1 MEAALSASK
10 VQVSLFGKSWDLNK
24 ICYKSGVPIIENVMI
39 ERMIDKLFP
48 CMIITP
54 LDCFWEGAKLQGGSA
69 YLPGMPDIQWMNLD
83 PVKLMEELSQFT
95 SLEGFKEMLDKAQV
109 GHAYMNRSCLD
120 PMDPDCPLSA
130 PNKDKGESPDI
141 ARRLQGGCHGFSRK
155 FMHWQEEL
163 ILGGLVKTSQD
174 TLLSAEA
181 LQTMFLLMSPKQLYE
196 HFKDDYEIHDINW
209 NEEKA
214 TAILESWQRKFVEV
228 VHQSIPA
235 NSSQS
240 LHAFS
245 TTTLNDIMKSFSDVS
260 VIRVAGGYL
269 LMLAYACVT
278 MLRWDCAKSQGAV
291 GLAGVLLVALSVA
304 AGLGLCSLLGLSFN
318 AATTQVLPFLA
329 LGIGVDDM
337 FLLAHSFTEAGCNI
351 PFKDRTGDCLRR
363 SGTSVALTSINNM
376 IAFFMAALVPIP
388 ALRAFSLQAAIVVVF
403 NFAMVLLIFPAIL
416 SLDLHRREDKRLDV
430 LCCLYSPCSDRVI
443 HLSPHE
449 LSDAAEQPHTPTAA
463 TTHTHQYAAGSTITT
478 STQITT
484 TVQAFTQCDAAGQHI
499 VTILPPTSQI
509 STSPPS
515 IILCPTSQAQRLQ
528 AAFDADWQAGRITAD
543 SYRNGTEDGALAY
556 KLLIQ
561 TGSKKE
567 PFNYSQLTSRRLVDT
582 EGLVPAE
589 VFYIY
594 LTVWVSNDPLGYA
607 ASQANFYPHPREWI
621 HDKYDTTGENLR
633 IPAAEPLEFAQFP
646 FYLNGLRQA
655 SDFVEAIESVRAIC
669 DEFSRKGVFNYP
681 NGYPF
686 LFWEQYIGLRHWF
699 LLAISVVLAC
709 TFLVCAILLL
719 NPWTA
724 GIIVFI
730 LAMMTVELFGIMGLI
745 GIKLSAIP
753 VVILIASVGIGVEFT
768 VHIALG
774 FLTAIGNRNKRS
786 AVALEHMFA
795 PVVDGAIS
803 TLLGVLMLAG
813 SEFDFIMRY
822 FFAVLVILTVLGM
835 LNGLVLLP
843 VLLSMMGPP
852 AEVAAVD
859 NASRLPT
866 PSPEPP
872 LPPPMTHH
880 GYYTGHH
887 NPRSSRQ
894 QAFSE
899 SSDSE
904 YYSEMTTT
912 SGIGEEDY
920 KYCDRSA
927 YIASH
932 TNVPPATSHI
942 LLEASKNPSF
952 PKLTKKKTT
961 GESQTTTNQI
971 LKHPEITQVFFKY
984 WALFALISE
993 GRVHLATVK
1002 SVDTVKSTVMVEW
1015 HERNIC
1021 RLFPNQQ
1028 CRKNETKPAQPM
1040 PFVREA
1046 IKEND
1051 ERETRAP
1058 PLTVKDRTSQ
1068 DLCVRSQAAPEQA
1081 RFTAKPLVKSIFEGC
1096 MATCFAYGQTGS
1108 GKTHTMGGDFT
1119 GKQQNSAKG
1128 VYALA
1133 AQDVFAYLNHRRYAN
1148 LDLSAFVSF
1157 FEIYNGKV
1165 YDLLNKKSKLR
1176 VLEDDRQQVQVVGL
1190 EEVYVTT
1197 EEDVIKMI
1205 QTGSASRTSGQTSAN
1220 ANSSRSHAILQ
1231 IVLRR
1236 NDRATTLHGKFS
1248 LVDLAGNER
1257 GTDVSSNDRSTL
1269 VETAEINRS
1278 LLALKECIRSLGK
1291 NSDHIPF
1298 RMSTLTKVLR
1308 DSFIGEKS
1316 RTCMISMVSPGMAS
1330 CEYTMN
1336 TLRYADRVKELNGH
1350 SKASE
1355 AAKAEEPIESSSDEE
1370 SVVHTVDYD
1379 AISQVADLEEKVY
1392 GDLQRANEL
1401 VKAMEQTSYNI
1412 EAGLPD
1418 LVDHSQKLL
1427 GRVHLATVKSVDT
1440 VKSTVMVEWHERNIC
1455 RGKEVLFPYQ
1465 QRKKNETKPAQP
1477 MPFVREAI
1485 KENDEPEK
1493 RAPPLTVK
1501 GRRKSV
1507 APPELNKGS
1516 KRLSCVIKPPEMQTK
1531 KGKFGEAPRPKQK
1544 FYEMIQ
1550 DFRETMEIIPLA
1562 PSDLIEPHRIC
1573 VCVRKRPLNK
1583 QEINKKEIDVVSVPG
1598 RGSVLVHE
1606 PKQKVDLTKYLENQV
1621 FHFDYSFDETA
1632 TNDLVYKFTAK
1643 PLVKS
1648 IFEGCMATCFAYG
1661 QTGSG
1666 KTHTMGGDFTGKQQN
1681 SAKGVYALAAQDV
1694 FAYLNHRRYAN
1705 LDLSAFVSFFE
1716 IYNGKVYDLLNKKS
1730 KLRVLEDDR
1739 QQVQVVGLEEVYVTT
1754 EEDVIKMIQ
1763 TGSASRTSG
1772 QTSANANSSRSHA
1785 ILQIVLR
1792 RNDRATTLHGKFS
1805 LVDLAGNERGTD
1817 VSSNDRSTLVET
1829 AEINR
1834 SLLALKE
1841 CIRSL
1846 GKNSDHIPF
1855 RMSTLTKVL
1864 RDSFIGEK
1872 SRTCMISM
1880 VSPGMASCEYTMN
1893 TLRYADRVKELN
1905 GHSKAS
1911 EAAKAQEP
1919 IESSS
1924 DEESVVH
1931 TVDYDAISQ
1940 VADLEEKVYG
1950 ELQRANELVKAMEQ
1964 TSYNIEAGL
1973 PDLVDHS
1980 QKLFG
1985 L

>member
-1 MEAALSASK
+1 MASDRGVPGAGVYGDLPPSYTRSQPPTNPDVLRRPSYCHAAFALKQISKGKAVGQKAPLWIRARFQALLFSLGCHIQRHCGKVLFIGLLVFGALSVGLRVAAIETDIEQLWVEAGSRVSTELRYTKEKQGEESVFTSQMLIQTPKEEGTNILTQDALLVHMEAALSASK

-109 GHAYMNRSCLD
+109 GHAYMNRPCLD
-120 PMDPDCPLSA
+120 PSDPDCPLSA
-130 PNKDKGESPDI
+130 PNKEQGESPDI
-141 ARRLQGGCHGFSRK
+141 AGRLQGGCHGFSRK

-163 ILGGLVKTSQD
+163 ILGGRVKSSQES
-174 TLLSAEA
+174 LLSAEA

-228 VHQSIPA
+228 VHQSVPS

-240 LHAFS
+240 IHGFS

-337 FLLAHSFTEAGCNI
+337 FLLAHSFTEAGTNI
-351 PFKDRTGDCLRR
+351 PFKERTGDCLRR
-363 SGTSVALTSINNM
+363 TGTSVALTSINNM

-449 LSDAAEQPHTPTAA
+449 LSDAGEQPHTPTTA
-463 TTHTHQYAAGSTITT
+463 TAHTHQYSTGSTITT

-509 STSPPS
+509 STSPTS
-515 IILCPTSQAQRLQ
+515 IILCPTTQPQAITPSPTTTSVPDPYGSQLFTPTSSSTRDLLAQVEDSKSGKKCVPLPFLHWNLSSFAREKYAPLLLKPKSKAIVVVLFLGLLGLSLYGTTMVHDGLYLTDIVPRDTKEYDFIDAQFKYFSFYNMYLVTMDGFDYARSQRLLIQLHNAFNSVKYVVRDSDGKLPRMWLHYFQDWLRGLQ
-528 AAFDADWQAGRITAD
+528 AAFDADWQAGRITSD

-567 PFNYSQLTSRRLVDT
+567 PFNYSQLTSRRLVDA
-582 EGLVPAE
+582 EGLIPAE

-655 SDFVEAIESVRAIC
+655 SDFVEAIESVRSIC
-669 DEFSRKGVFNYP
+669 DEFSRKGVLNYP

-822 FFAVLVILTVLGM
+822 FFAVLAILTVLGM

-843 VLLSMMGPP
+843 VVLSMMGPP
-852 AEVAAVD
+852 AEVTPVD

-920 KYCDRSA
+920 KYCDQSA
-927 YIASH
+927 YMTSH
-932 TNVPPATSHI
+932 TSVPNTTSHI

-952 PKLTKKKTT
+952 PKLT
-961 GESQTTTNQI
+961 
-971 LKHPEITQVFFKY
+971 V
-984 WALFALISE
+984 
-993 GRVHLATVK
+993 VK
-1002 SVDTVKSTVMVEW
+1002 
-1015 HERNIC
+1015 
-1021 RLFPNQQ
+1021 
-1028 CRKNETKPAQPM
+1028 
-1040 PFVREA
+1040 PF
-1046 IKEND
+1046 KENATGGRIEPLNESSHTAQLPLGSQVTCWD
-1051 ERETRAP
+1051 AKREQQAQHLPSDRAHFP
-1058 PLTVKDRTSQ
+1058 GRTCQ
-1068 DLCVRSQAAPEQA
+1068 
-1081 RFTAKPLVKSIFEGC
+1081 
-1096 MATCFAYGQTGS
+1096 S
-1108 GKTHTMGGDFT
+1108 GPRLQNGRGPQPNRTKGPSYSNS
-1119 GKQQNSAKG
+1119 NSALPTQRG
-1128 VYALA
+1128 STGGPVTMVTATASVTVAVHPTLPGA
-1133 AQDVFAYLNHRRYAN
+1133 AYQGYMHEGFD
-1148 LDLSAFVSF
+1148 
-1157 FEIYNGKV
+1157 
-1165 YDLLNKKSKLR
+1165 
-1176 VLEDDRQQVQVVGL
+1176 
-1190 EEVYVTT
+1190 
-1197 EEDVIKMI
+1197 
-1205 QTGSASRTSGQTSAN
+1205 
-1220 ANSSRSHAILQ
+1220 
-1231 IVLRR
+1231 
-1236 NDRATTLHGKFS
+1236 
-1248 LVDLAGNER
+1248 
-1257 GTDVSSNDRSTL
+1257 TDS
-1269 VETAEINRS
+1269 E
-1278 LLALKECIRSLGK
+1278 
-1291 NSDHIPF
+1291 SDCF
-1298 RMSTLTKVLR
+1298 
-1308 DSFIGEKS
+1308 
-1316 RTCMISMVSPGMAS
+1316 
-1330 CEYTMN
+1330 
-1336 TLRYADRVKELNGH
+1336 
-1350 SKASE
+1350 E
-1355 AAKAEEPIESSSDEE
+1355 AAKRTCGDKTNFSSCKRDSLEL
-1370 SVVHTVDYD
+1370 
-1379 AISQVADLEEKVY
+1379 QDLEAT
-1392 GDLQRANEL
+1392 QS
-1401 VKAMEQTSYNI
+1401 QT
-1412 EAGLPD
+1412 EHQL
-1418 LVDHSQKLL
+1418 
-1427 GRVHLATVKSVDT
+1427 
-1440 VKSTVMVEWHERNIC
+1440 
-1455 RGKEVLFPYQ
+1455 
-1465 QRKKNETKPAQP
+1465 
-1477 MPFVREAI
+1477 
-1485 KENDEPEK
+1485 
-1493 RAPPLTVK
+1493 
-1501 GRRKSV
+1501 
-1507 APPELNKGS
+1507 
-1516 KRLSCVIKPPEMQTK
+1516 
-1531 KGKFGEAPRPKQK
+1531 
-1544 FYEMIQ
+1544 
-1550 DFRETMEIIPLA
+1550 
-1562 PSDLIEPHRIC
+1562 
-1573 VCVRKRPLNK
+1573 
-1583 QEINKKEIDVVSVPG
+1583 
-1598 RGSVLVHE
+1598 
-1606 PKQKVDLTKYLENQV
+1606 
-1621 FHFDYSFDETA
+1621 
-1632 TNDLVYKFTAK
+1632 
-1643 PLVKS
+1643 
-1648 IFEGCMATCFAYG
+1648 
-1661 QTGSG
+1661 G
-1666 KTHTMGGDFTGKQQN
+1666 KTQGG
-1681 SAKGVYALAAQDV
+1681 
-1694 FAYLNHRRYAN
+1694 
-1705 LDLSAFVSFFE
+1705 
-1716 IYNGKVYDLLNKKS
+1716 
-1730 KLRVLEDDR
+1730 LR
-1739 QQVQVVGLEEVYVTT
+1739 
-1754 EEDVIKMIQ
+1754 IQ
-1763 TGSASRTSG
+1763 
-1772 QTSANANSSRSHA
+1772 
-1785 ILQIVLR
+1785 
-1792 RNDRATTLHGKFS
+1792 
-1805 LVDLAGNERGTD
+1805 
-1817 VSSNDRSTLVET
+1817 
-1829 AEINR
+1829 
-1834 SLLALKE
+1834 
-1841 CIRSL
+1841 
-1846 GKNSDHIPF
+1846 
-1855 RMSTLTKVL
+1855 
-1864 RDSFIGEK
+1864 
-1872 SRTCMISM
+1872 
-1880 VSPGMASCEYTMN
+1880 
-1893 TLRYADRVKELN
+1893 
-1905 GHSKAS
+1905 
-1911 EAAKAQEP
+1911 AAK
-1919 IESSS
+1919 
-1924 DEESVVH
+1924 DC
-1931 TVDYDAISQ
+1931 
-1940 VADLEEKVYG
+1940 
-1950 ELQRANELVKAMEQ
+1950 
-1964 TSYNIEAGL
+1964 
-1973 PDLVDHS
+1973 
-1980 QKLFG
+1980 
-1985 L
+1985 

>member
-1 MEAALSASK
+1 MASDRGVPGAGVFGDLPPSYTTRSQPPANPDLLRRPSYCHAAFALKQISKGKAVGQKAPLWIRARFQALLFSLGCHIQRHCGKVLFIGLLVFGALSVGLRVAAIETDIEQLWVEAGSRVSTELRYTREKQGEESVFTSQMLIQTPKEEGTNILTQEALLVHMEAALSASK

-120 PMDPDCPLSA
+120 PSDPDCPLSA
-130 PNKDKGESPDI
+130 PNKEKGESPDI
-141 ARRLQGGCHGFSRK
+141 AGRLQGGCHGFSQK

-163 ILGGLVKTSQD
+163 ILGGRVKNSQD

-214 TAILESWQRKFVEV
+214 TAILESWQRKFVEM

-240 LHAFS
+240 IHAFS

-337 FLLAHSFTEAGCNI
+337 FLLAHSFTETGTNI
-351 PFKDRTGDCLRR
+351 PFKERTGDCLRR
-363 SGTSVALTSINNM
+363 TGTSVALTSINNM

-449 LSDAAEQPHTPTAA
+449 LSDTGEQQQHAPATA
-463 TTHTHQYAAGSTITT
+463 HTHQYAAGSTITT

-515 IILCPTSQAQRLQ
+515 IILLPDPYGSQLFTPTSSSTRDLLAQVEDSKSGKKCVPLPFLHWNLSSFAREKYAPLLLKPKSKAIVVVLFLGLLGLSLYGTTMVHDGLYLTDIVPRDTKEYDFIDAQFKYFSFYNMYLVTMDGFDYARSQRLLIQLHNAFNSVKYVVRDSDNKLPRMWLHYFHDWLRGLQ

-567 PFNYSQLTSRRLVDT
+567 PFNYSQLTSRRLVDA
-582 EGLVPAE
+582 EGLIPPE

-699 LLAISVVLAC
+699 LLSISVVLAC

-822 FFAVLVILTVLGM
+822 FFAVLAILTVLGM

-852 AEVAAVD
+852 AEVTPVD

-932 TNVPPATSHI
+932 PNVPPTSHI

-952 PKLTKKKTT
+952 PKLTVRCT
-961 GESQTTTNQI
+961 GGRIEPLNESSHN
-971 LKHPEITQVFFKY
+971 TQSPLSSQVT
-984 WALFALISE
+984 S
-993 GRVHLATVK
+993 H
-1002 SVDTVKSTVMVEW
+1002 
-1015 HERNIC
+1015 
-1021 RLFPNQQ
+1021 FP
-1028 CRKNETKPAQPM
+1028 
-1040 PFVREA
+1040 
-1046 IKEND
+1046 
-1051 ERETRAP
+1051 
-1058 PLTVKDRTSQ
+1058 
-1068 DLCVRSQAAPEQA
+1068 
-1081 RFTAKPLVKSIFEGC
+1081 G
-1096 MATCFAYGQTGS
+1096 
-1108 GKTHTMGGDFT
+1108 
-1119 GKQQNSAKG
+1119 
-1128 VYALA
+1128 
-1133 AQDVFAYLNHRRYAN
+1133 
-1148 LDLSAFVSF
+1148 
-1157 FEIYNGKV
+1157 
-1165 YDLLNKKSKLR
+1165 
-1176 VLEDDRQQVQVVGL
+1176 
-1190 EEVYVTT
+1190 
-1197 EEDVIKMI
+1197 
-1205 QTGSASRTSGQTSAN
+1205 
-1220 ANSSRSHAILQ
+1220 
-1231 IVLRR
+1231 
-1236 NDRATTLHGKFS
+1236 
-1248 LVDLAGNER
+1248 
-1257 GTDVSSNDRSTL
+1257 
-1269 VETAEINRS
+1269 
-1278 LLALKECIRSLGK
+1278 
-1291 NSDHIPF
+1291 
-1298 RMSTLTKVLR
+1298 
-1308 DSFIGEKS
+1308 
-1316 RTCMISMVSPGMAS
+1316 RTCQSGPRLQNGRGPQPNRTKGPSYSNSTTALPTQQGSTGGPVTMVTATASVTVAVHPTLPGAAYQGYMHEGFDTDS
-1330 CEYTMN
+1330 ESDCF
-1336 TLRYADRVKELNGH
+1336 
-1350 SKASE
+1350 E
-1355 AAKAEEPIESSSDEE
+1355 AAKRTCGDKTNFSSCKRDSLE
-1370 SVVHTVDYD
+1370 
-1379 AISQVADLEEKVY
+1379 IQDLE
-1392 GDLQRANEL
+1392 
-1401 VKAMEQTSYNI
+1401 
-1412 EAGLPD
+1412 
-1418 LVDHSQKLL
+1418 
-1427 GRVHLATVKSVDT
+1427 ATQ
-1440 VKSTVMVEWHERNIC
+1440 
-1455 RGKEVLFPYQ
+1455 F
-1465 QRKKNETKPAQP
+1465 
-1477 MPFVREAI
+1477 
-1485 KENDEPEK
+1485 
-1493 RAPPLTVK
+1493 
-1501 GRRKSV
+1501 
-1507 APPELNKGS
+1507 
-1516 KRLSCVIKPPEMQTK
+1516 
-1531 KGKFGEAPRPKQK
+1531 
-1544 FYEMIQ
+1544 
-1550 DFRETMEIIPLA
+1550 
-1562 PSDLIEPHRIC
+1562 
-1573 VCVRKRPLNK
+1573 
-1583 QEINKKEIDVVSVPG
+1583 
-1598 RGSVLVHE
+1598 
-1606 PKQKVDLTKYLENQV
+1606 
-1621 FHFDYSFDETA
+1621 
-1632 TNDLVYKFTAK
+1632 
-1643 PLVKS
+1643 
-1648 IFEGCMATCFAYG
+1648 
-1661 QTGSG
+1661 
-1666 KTHTMGGDFTGKQQN
+1666 
-1681 SAKGVYALAAQDV
+1681 
-1694 FAYLNHRRYAN
+1694 
-1705 LDLSAFVSFFE
+1705 
-1716 IYNGKVYDLLNKKS
+1716 
-1730 KLRVLEDDR
+1730 
-1739 QQVQVVGLEEVYVTT
+1739 
-1754 EEDVIKMIQ
+1754 
-1763 TGSASRTSG
+1763 
-1772 QTSANANSSRSHA
+1772 SSRH
-1785 ILQIVLR
+1785 
-1792 RNDRATTLHGKFS
+1792 
-1805 LVDLAGNERGTD
+1805 
-1817 VSSNDRSTLVET
+1817 
-1829 AEINR
+1829 
-1834 SLLALKE
+1834 
-1841 CIRSL
+1841 
-1846 GKNSDHIPF
+1846 
-1855 RMSTLTKVL
+1855 RM
-1864 RDSFIGEK
+1864 F
-1872 SRTCMISM
+1872 
-1880 VSPGMASCEYTMN
+1880 
-1893 TLRYADRVKELN
+1893 VK
-1905 GHSKAS
+1905 K
-1911 EAAKAQEP
+1911 Q
-1919 IESSS
+1919 
-1924 DEESVVH
+1924 
-1931 TVDYDAISQ
+1931 
-1940 VADLEEKVYG
+1940 
-1950 ELQRANELVKAMEQ
+1950 
-1964 TSYNIEAGL
+1964 
-1973 PDLVDHS
+1973 
-1980 QKLFG
+1980 
-1985 L
+1985 

>member
-1 MEAALSASK
+1 MASDRGVPGAGVYGDLPPSYTRSQPPANPDVLRRPSYCHAAFALKQISKGKAVGQKAPLWIRARFQALLFSLGCHIQRHCGKVLFIGLLVFGALSVGLRVAAIETDIEQLWVEAGSRVSTELRYTKEKQGEESVFTSQMLIQTPKEEGTNILTQEALLVHMEAALSASK

-109 GHAYMNRSCLD
+109 GHAYMNRPCLD
-120 PMDPDCPLSA
+120 PSDPDCPLSA
-130 PNKDKGESPDI
+130 PNKEQGESPDI
-141 ARRLQGGCHGFSRK
+141 AGRLQGGCHGFSRK

-163 ILGGLVKTSQD
+163 ILGGRVKNSRD
-174 TLLSAEA
+174 ALLSAEA

-214 TAILESWQRKFVEV
+214 TAILESWQRKFVEL
-228 VHQSIPA
+228 VHQSIPS

-240 LHAFS
+240 IHAFS

-337 FLLAHSFTEAGCNI
+337 FLLAHSFTEAGSNI

-363 SGTSVALTSINNM
+363 TGTSVALTSINNM

-403 NFAMVLLIFPAIL
+403 NFGMVLLIFPAIL

-449 LSDAAEQPHTPTAA
+449 LSDAGEQPHTPSTATA
-463 TTHTHQYAAGSTITT
+463 HQYSAGSTITT

-509 STSPPS
+509 STSPTS
-515 IILCPTSQAQRLQ
+515 IILCPTSQPQADSPSTTTATSLPDPYGSQLFTPTSSSTRDLLAQVEDSKSGKECVPLPFLHWNLSSFAREKYAPLLLKPKSKAIVVVLFLGLLGLSLYGTTMVHDGLYLTDIVPRDTKEYDFIDAQFKYFSFYNMYLVTMDGFDYARSQRLLIQLHNAFNSVKYVVRDSDNKLPRMWLHYFQDWLKGLQ
-528 AAFDADWQAGRITAD
+528 AAFDADWQAGRITSD

-567 PFNYSQLTSRRLVDT
+567 PFNYSQLTSRRLVDA
-582 EGLVPAE
+582 EGLIPTE

-669 DEFSRKGVFNYP
+669 DEFSRKGVLNYP

-822 FFAVLVILTVLGM
+822 FFAVLAILTVLGM

-852 AEVAAVD
+852 SEVTAVD
-859 NASRLPT
+859 SASRLPT
-866 PSPEPP
+866 PSPEPQ

-887 NPRSSRQ
+887 NPRPPRQ
-894 QAFSE
+894 QAFPE

-912 SGIGEEDY
+912 SGIGEDDY
-920 KYCDRSA
+920 KYCDV
-927 YIASH
+927 ASH
-932 TNVPPATSHI
+932 ASAPPSTSHI

-952 PKLTKKKTT
+952 PKLT
-961 GESQTTTNQI
+961 
-971 LKHPEITQVFFKY
+971 VV
-984 WALFALISE
+984 
-993 GRVHLATVK
+993 R
-1002 SVDTVKSTVMVEW
+1002 
-1015 HERNIC
+1015 
-1021 RLFPNQQ
+1021 
-1028 CRKNETKPAQPM
+1028 
-1040 PFVREA
+1040 PF
-1046 IKEND
+1046 KENSTGGVGRIEPLNESPHSAQSPLGSQVTCWD
-1051 ERETRAP
+1051 GKKREQQPGLQRLQAQHLPSERP
-1058 PLTVKDRTSQ
+1058 Q
-1068 DLCVRSQAAPEQA
+1068 
-1081 RFTAKPLVKSIFEGC
+1081 
-1096 MATCFAYGQTGS
+1096 
-1108 GKTHTMGGDFT
+1108 
-1119 GKQQNSAKG
+1119 
-1128 VYALA
+1128 
-1133 AQDVFAYLNHRRYAN
+1133 
-1148 LDLSAFVSF
+1148 
-1157 FEIYNGKV
+1157 
-1165 YDLLNKKSKLR
+1165 
-1176 VLEDDRQQVQVVGL
+1176 VLG
-1190 EEVYVTT
+1190 
-1197 EEDVIKMI
+1197 
-1205 QTGSASRTSGQTSAN
+1205 RTSGHSGPRLQSGRGPRPNRTTGPSYSNSGSAMPMQQGSMGGPVTMVTATASVTVAVHPTLPGAAYQGYMHEGFDTDSESDCFEAPGRTCGGKTN
-1220 ANSSRSHAILQ
+1220 FSSC
-1231 IVLRR
+1231 
-1236 NDRATTLHGKFS
+1236 K
-1248 LVDLAGNER
+1248 
-1257 GTDVSSNDRSTL
+1257 
-1269 VETAEINRS
+1269 
-1278 LLALKECIRSLGK
+1278 
-1291 NSDHIPF
+1291 
-1298 RMSTLTKVLR
+1298 R
-1308 DSFIGEKS
+1308 DSLELQDLEATQSQAEHQRSKTTQG
-1316 RTCMISMVSPGMAS
+1316 G
-1330 CEYTMN
+1330 
-1336 TLRYADRVKELNGH
+1336 LRIQ
-1350 SKASE
+1350 
-1355 AAKAEEPIESSSDEE
+1355 AAKD
-1370 SVVHTVDYD
+1370 
-1379 AISQVADLEEKVY
+1379 
-1392 GDLQRANEL
+1392 
-1401 VKAMEQTSYNI
+1401 
-1412 EAGLPD
+1412 
-1418 LVDHSQKLL
+1418 
-1427 GRVHLATVKSVDT
+1427 
-1440 VKSTVMVEWHERNIC
+1440 C
-1455 RGKEVLFPYQ
+1455 
-1465 QRKKNETKPAQP
+1465 
-1477 MPFVREAI
+1477 
-1485 KENDEPEK
+1485 
-1493 RAPPLTVK
+1493 
-1501 GRRKSV
+1501 
-1507 APPELNKGS
+1507 
-1516 KRLSCVIKPPEMQTK
+1516 
-1531 KGKFGEAPRPKQK
+1531 
-1544 FYEMIQ
+1544 
-1550 DFRETMEIIPLA
+1550 
-1562 PSDLIEPHRIC
+1562 
-1573 VCVRKRPLNK
+1573 
-1583 QEINKKEIDVVSVPG
+1583 
-1598 RGSVLVHE
+1598 
-1606 PKQKVDLTKYLENQV
+1606 
-1621 FHFDYSFDETA
+1621 
-1632 TNDLVYKFTAK
+1632 
-1643 PLVKS
+1643 
-1648 IFEGCMATCFAYG
+1648 
-1661 QTGSG
+1661 
-1666 KTHTMGGDFTGKQQN
+1666 
-1681 SAKGVYALAAQDV
+1681 
-1694 FAYLNHRRYAN
+1694 
-1705 LDLSAFVSFFE
+1705 
-1716 IYNGKVYDLLNKKS
+1716 
-1730 KLRVLEDDR
+1730 
-1739 QQVQVVGLEEVYVTT
+1739 
-1754 EEDVIKMIQ
+1754 
-1763 TGSASRTSG
+1763 
-1772 QTSANANSSRSHA
+1772 
-1785 ILQIVLR
+1785 
-1792 RNDRATTLHGKFS
+1792 
-1805 LVDLAGNERGTD
+1805 
-1817 VSSNDRSTLVET
+1817 
-1829 AEINR
+1829 
-1834 SLLALKE
+1834 
-1841 CIRSL
+1841 
-1846 GKNSDHIPF
+1846 
-1855 RMSTLTKVL
+1855 
-1864 RDSFIGEK
+1864 
-1872 SRTCMISM
+1872 
-1880 VSPGMASCEYTMN
+1880 
-1893 TLRYADRVKELN
+1893 
-1905 GHSKAS
+1905 
-1911 EAAKAQEP
+1911 
-1919 IESSS
+1919 
-1924 DEESVVH
+1924 
-1931 TVDYDAISQ
+1931 
-1940 VADLEEKVYG
+1940 
-1950 ELQRANELVKAMEQ
+1950 
-1964 TSYNIEAGL
+1964 
-1973 PDLVDHS
+1973 
-1980 QKLFG
+1980 
-1985 L
+1985 